1 MKTSMRELRK
11 MVAEAKVGA
20 SPGYMKKEAL
30 RQALQDIVSDSVGS
44 GQASDEEALQQVFR
58 DMDTALK
65 ALKMIPFD
73 VWKKLSA

>member
-1 MKTSMRELRK
+1 MKISVGELKR
-11 MVAEAKVGA
+11 MIDEAKIGA

-30 RQALQDIVSDSVGS
+30 RQALQDVVTTSVST
-44 GQASDEEALQQVFR
+44 GQVADEKALQQVFQ